1 MIYSYSHLHLSFFSS
16 SQHIFS
22 DPLSLSFFHSL
33 SSHLSLHLC
42 FSLSVLLSLSLSLS
56 LSVILSFSLSLCPFL
71 LSIPSILISS
81 FILLFPLYSSPSR
94 SLRKRLWSGRII
106 SVISYFNLQK
116 MLTSVED
123 HFFDL

>member
-42 FSLSVLLSLSLSLS
+42 FSLSVLLSLS